1 MMEEESRGSLTPTPP
16 EVSGWV
22 QADEKG
28 GVVLF
33 SGMVNQNA
41 YSAVIHDLFPYRD
54 GSGKRLSEE
63 YRKVQNE
70 IKELEGERL

>member
-1 MMEEESRGSLTPTPP
+1 MRGNDGVRMMEEESRGSLTPTPP

-33 SGMVNQNA
+33 SGMGNQNA
-41 YSAVIHDLFPYRD
+41 STII
-54 GSGKRLSEE
+54 LSELLPFV
-63 YRKVQNE
+63 RFKVN
-70 IKELEGERL
+70 IVNKSKEVD

>member
-1 MMEEESRGSLTPTPP
+1 VKGSQIPREEEESRGSLTPTPP

-33 SGMVNQNA
+33 SGMGNQNA
-41 YSAVIHDLFPYRD
+41 STII
-54 GSGKRLSEE
+54 LSELLPFV
-63 YRKVQNE
+63 RFKVN
-70 IKELEGERL
+70 IVNKSKEVD

>member
-1 MMEEESRGSLTPTPP
+1 MIMVTGSRGSRTPTPP

-33 SGMVNQNA
+33 SGMGNQNA
-41 YSAVIHDLFPYRD
+41 STII
-54 GSGKRLSEE
+54 LSELLPFV
-63 YRKVQNE
+63 RFKVN
-70 IKELEGERL
+70 IVNKSKEVD